1 MVFFSIFLE
10 VTLNFNFQPLIEL
23 EKLMIDEKMAIN
35 VRVEEIWMREIQ
47 VLPNRTHPNMS
58 MDGASGYILSAIK
71 VLSWT

>member
-71 VLSWT
+71 VLS